1 MSLCLMTPSLISIAF
16 VLDFSPDVF
25 LGTAAPLSLLALVC
39 VLESFKLYFDIFIF
53 FIIDSFS
60 YF

>member
-1 MSLCLMTPSLISIAF
+1 MTPSLISIAF